1 MDFFA
6 QNWSKL
12 KHHAVYFYKLLIFMK
27 IFIFSF
33 ILPVLLV
40 LSLNTQAS
48 IREGSTELA
57 PLLQH
62 SKTTAEIVSRLR
74 HQHYQ
79 RTSIF
84 LDDELSSVV
93 LDRYLK
99 ELDENR
105 SYFLAG
111 DIAEFDNYRFRLD
124 DAFKVG
130 NLSPAFKIFNRYQQ
144 RILERLE
151 FILGELDRGVDTL
164 DFSKDE
170 TLRIDR
176 KSIPW
181 AGSSKE
187 LDRLWHKRLKNEVLG
202 LKLAG
207 KEMDD
212 IQELLSKRYH
222 NQYKRIS
229 QTNSEDAYRIFMNA
243 LTLSYDPHTQYFSP
257 RATENFNIRMKL
269 SLEGIGAMLQAED
282 EYTRVTRVIPA
293 GPADKS
299 GQLKAND
306 RIVGVGQGKKG
317 EIVDVIGWRLDDV
330 VDLIRGPKN
339 TVVRLA
345 IQQGNAANA
354 SKRKIISITR
364 DTVKLEEQAASKKVI
379 ELETYG
385 QKYKLGVITIPKFY
399 IDFDAASRGD
409 PNYRSTTRDVR
420 RLLGELRKQKVAG
433 IVIDLRDNGG
443 GSLREV
449 NELIGLFIEE
459 GPTVQVRSS
468 SGRVYVHED
477 DDPAITYKG
486 PLAVLVNR
494 LSASASEI
502 FAGAIQ
508 DYHRGIVIG
517 TQTYGKGTVQAMMPL
532 RHGQITLTQQKFYRI
547 SGNSTQSRGV
557 IPDIELPSLY
567 DVNEIGESSLDGAL
581 PWDRIRPA
589 RYQSYPD
596 FSSMIPRIRALHKQ
610 RTRKDPEFRYL
621 VKTNDLIEERRHI
634 DSVSLNEKTRKQEQ
648 HKLEQQQLKLE
659 NERRLAKGLEP
670 IESLDE
676 LEKNAQDDQPHDK
689 PGDDEPIPLLM
700 ETGHILVDMI
710 HLNQPQF
717 AKQ

>member
-1 MDFFA
+1 MNIFRF
-6 QNWSKL
+6 SIVL
-12 KHHAVYFYKLLIFMK
+12 VSLLSIGAT
-27 IFIFSF
+27 SR
-33 ILPVLLV
+33 
-40 LSLNTQAS
+40 AS
-48 IREGSTELA
+48 IRENPVELQ
-57 PLLQH
+57 PMLQH

-84 LDDELSSVV
+84 LDDKLSSLV

-99 ELDENR
+99 ELDDNR
-105 SYFLAG
+105 SYFLAD
-111 DIAEFDNYRFRLD
+111 DIAEFDGYRFRLD

-130 NLSPAFKIFNRYQQ
+130 NLNPAFRIFNRYQQ
-144 RILERLE
+144 RILERLDYM
-151 FILGELDRGVDTL
+151 LTQLDRGIDKL
-164 DFSKDE
+164 DFS
-170 TLRIDR
+170 R
-176 KSIPW
+176 
-181 AGSSKE
+181 
-187 LDRLWHKRLKNEVLG
+187 HKRLKNDVLN
-202 LKLAG
+202 LRLAG
-207 KEMDD
+207 KPMDD
-212 IQELLSKRYH
+212 IQDLLTKRYN

-282 EYTRVTRVIPA
+282 EYTKVTRVIPA
-293 GPADKS
+293 GPADKA

-306 RIVGVGQGKKG
+306 KIIGVGQGRDG
-317 EIVDVIGWRLDDV
+317 DIVDVVGWRLDDV

-345 IQQGNAANA
+345 ILKGNAADT

-364 DTVKLEEQAASKKVI
+364 DTVKLEEQAASKKII
-379 ELETYG
+379 EVGSYG

-409 PNYRSTTRDVR
+409 PNYKSTTRDVR
-420 RLLGELRKQKVAG
+420 RLLKALMKDRVDG
-433 IVIDLRDNGG
+433 IIIDLRDNGG

-449 NELIGLFIEE
+449 NELTGLFIKQ
-459 GPTVQVRSS
+459 GPTVQVRST
-468 SGRVYVHED
+468 SGRVYIHED
-477 DDPAITYKG
+477 DNPEIVYEG

-508 DYHRGIVIG
+508 DYRRGVVIG

-532 RHGQITLTQQKFYRI
+532 HHGQITLTQQKFYRI

-567 DVNEIGESSLDGAL
+567 NVNEIGESSLDGAL

-589 RYQSYPD
+589 RYQTYAD
-596 FSSMIPRIRALHKQ
+596 FSEVIPRVLALH
-610 RTRKDPEFRYL
+610 RERSSKDPDFRYL
-621 VKTNDLIEERRHI
+621 VKTNNLIEKRRQI
-634 DSVSLNEKTRKQEQ
+634 DFVSLNEEVRK
-648 HKLEQQQLKLE
+648 KEQQELEAQQLALE
-659 NERRLAKGLEP
+659 NERRLAKGMKP
-670 IESLDE
+670 VKSLDE
-676 LEKNAQDDQPHDK
+676 LDNKEHGEDDRPVE
-689 PGDDEPIPLLM
+689 DDPMPLLM
-700 ETGHILVDMI
+700 ESGHILVDMI

>member
-1 MDFFA
+1 
-6 QNWSKL
+6 
-12 KHHAVYFYKLLIFMK
+12 MK
-27 IFIFSF
+27 IFRISAILLTVFS
-33 ILPVLLV
+33 LAV
-40 LSLNTQAS
+40 QAQAA
-48 IREGSTELA
+48 INDQPTRLE
-57 PLLQH
+57 PMLQH

-84 LDDELSSVV
+84 LDDQLSSLV

-105 SYFLAG
+105 SYFLAD
-111 DIAEFDNYRFRLD
+111 DIAEFDSYRFRLD

-130 NLSPAFKIFNRYQQ
+130 NLNPAFKIFNRYQQ
-144 RILERLE
+144 RILQRLDYT
-151 FILGELDRGVDTL
+151 LAQLDGGLDKL
-164 DFSKDE
+164 DFSSNE
-170 TLRIDR
+170 TLQIER
-176 KSIPW
+176 KDAPW
-181 AGSSKE
+181 ARNSKE
-187 LDRLWHKRLKNEVLG
+187 LDELWHKRLKNEVLN

-207 KEMDD
+207 KELKD
-212 IQELLSKRYH
+212 IQALLHKRYN

-293 GPADKS
+293 GPADKA

-306 RIVGVGQGKKG
+306 KIIGVGQGAKG

-330 VDLIRGPKN
+330 VDLIRGPKD

-345 IQQGNAANA
+345 ILQGNAADA
-354 SKRKIISITR
+354 SKRKVIAITR
-364 DTVKLEEQAASKKVI
+364 DTVKLEEQAASKKII
-379 ELETYG
+379 EVDSYG
-385 QKYKLGVITIPKFY
+385 EKYKLGVITIPKFY

-409 PNYRSTTRDVR
+409 PNYKSTTRDVK
-420 RLLGELRKQKVAG
+420 RLLQELRQEHVAG
-433 IVIDLRDNGG
+433 IIIDLRDNGG

-449 NELIGLFIEE
+449 NELTGLFIKQ
-459 GPTVQVRSS
+459 GPTVQVRST

-477 DDPAITYKG
+477 EDPDIDYKG

-532 RHGQITLTQQKFYRI
+532 HHGQITLTQQKFYRI

-567 DVNEIGESSLDGAL
+567 NVNEIGESSLDGAL

-589 RYQSYPD
+589 KYQTYAD
-596 FSSMIPRIRALHKQ
+596 FSALLPRVTALHRQ
-610 RTRKDPEFRYL
+610 RVSKDPDYRYL
-621 VKTNDLIEERRHI
+621 VKTNDLIEQRRQI
-634 DSVSLNEKTRKQEQ
+634 RFVSLNEEVRKKEQQE
-648 HKLEQQQLKLE
+648 LEQQQLQLE
-659 NERRLAKGLEP
+659 NERRLAKGMKP
-670 IESLDE
+670 INSLDE
-676 LEKNAQDDQPHDK
+676 LEKKEHGDNEEDGLDDPTAN
-689 PGDDEPIPLLM
+689 DDNLPLLM
-700 ETGHILVDMI
+700 ESAHILVDMI
-710 HLNQPQF
+710 QLNQPQF